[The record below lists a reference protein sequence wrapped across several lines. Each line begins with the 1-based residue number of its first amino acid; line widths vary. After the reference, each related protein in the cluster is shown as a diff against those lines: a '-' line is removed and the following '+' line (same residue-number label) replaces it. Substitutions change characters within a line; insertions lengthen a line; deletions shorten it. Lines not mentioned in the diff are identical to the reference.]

1 MRQEPPNDE
10 KPTFSEL
17 FTQYVSDMT
26 IAVERIKVRN
36 MRNDIQG
43 INEDLARI
51 NSAIMGIIDAKL
63 ELAERNSSN
72 AKLVASQI

>member
-1 MRQEPPNDE
+1 MQERPHAE
-10 KPTFSEL
+10 QVTFSEL

-43 INEDLARI
+43 INEDIARI
-51 NSAIMGIIDAKL
+51 NSAIRGIMDAKL
-63 ELAERNSSN
+63 ELAERASSN
-72 AKLVASQI
+72 TELAASKSE

>member
-1 MRQEPPNDE
+1 MHERPHAE
-10 KPTFSEL
+10 KVTFSEL

-43 INEDLARI
+43 INEDITRI
-51 NSAIMGIIDAKL
+51 NSAIRGIMDAKL
-63 ELAERNSSN
+63 ELAERASSN
-72 AKLVASQI
+72 TELPHLQSE